1 MFFFGGVVVLI
12 NHLEDDFSRLAFAGR
27 MFRLIAVA
35 PVVLPAFVRFTS
47 SGRLSAS
54 LARALPFSEA
64 KLVALAGQEAV
75 SAAAPL
81 WGGITPGSFL
91 AMTGRSQV
99 KALFG
104 ASLSS
109 VEAVTRRLPAGT
121 PRESGP
127 RVLNHGLISSPAP
140 MF

>member
-1 MFFFGGVVVLI
+1 MHRTPGLRLACPVQASRNTPHSTLLPFIIRSVRFLACDVLDFFRHAFPLATVLI

-35 PVVLPAFVRFTS
+35 PVVLPAFVRCTS

-81 WGGITPGSFL
+81 
-91 AMTGRSQV
+91 AN
-99 KALFG
+99 
-104 ASLSS
+104 
-109 VEAVTRRLPAGT
+109 PAG
-121 PRESGP
+121 E
-127 RVLNHGLISSPAP
+127 V
-140 MF
+140 